1 MGNKGFSHRRLLY
14 LLFNV
19 TKKIKLNKEL
29 LLTSIKNKE
38 YIYTKLNK
46 LYSIVSIYKNIHY
59 IQKYFW
65 GF

>member
-1 MGNKGFSHRRLLY
+1 MGNIGFSHRGLLY

-19 TKKIKLNKEL
+19 TKIKLNKEL

-38 YIYTKLNK
+38 YIYIQKLNK
-46 LYSIVSIYKNIHY
+46 LYNIVSIYKNIHY